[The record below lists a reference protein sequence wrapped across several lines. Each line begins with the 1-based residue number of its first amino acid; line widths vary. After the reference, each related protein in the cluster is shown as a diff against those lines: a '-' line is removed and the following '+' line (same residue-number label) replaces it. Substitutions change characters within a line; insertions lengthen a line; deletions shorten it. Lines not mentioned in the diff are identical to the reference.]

1 MDCHFRLQG
10 IFLTLI
16 LNPHLLHWQG
26 NLLALIPPGTSSLCS
41 PSKSWITRRQGAA
54 PTSAWRAQYE
64 LQLPGNNGSALSAT
78 HYLGGFKG
86 MIIFSFF
93 PSLIFKEHI
102 PPTRQTHY
110 VFLKN
115 EEPKI
120 TWSDQ
125 TKKTR
130 ISRTLFFSLKVKVK
144 LLNRVQLFVTPWTV
158 TYQVP
163 PFMGFSR
170 QEYWSGLPF
179 PSKKQVQFFKGE
191 KRKFGRFL
199 LLIKKLF

>member
-1 MDCHFRLQG
+1 
-10 IFLTLI
+10 
-16 LNPHLLHWQG
+16 
-26 NLLALIPPGTSSLCS
+26 
-41 PSKSWITRRQGAA
+41 
-54 PTSAWRAQYE
+54 
-64 LQLPGNNGSALSAT
+64 
-78 HYLGGFKG
+78 